1 MRSSEKLIIE
11 CSGGGVY
18 VYHESN
24 RHHKAAE
31 LDRQRQKLERLD
43 WHDLAN
49 DCSVQDG
56 QYMVIPIV
64 DMTRVAK

>member
-24 RHHKAAE
+24 RHHKVAE
-31 LDRQRQKLERLD
+31 LERQRQKLERLD
-43 WHDLAN
+43 WHDLAQE
-49 DCSVQDG
+49 CAVQDG

-64 DMTRVAK
+64 DTARVAK